1 MSAQTDHHQ
10 DDDDDDD
17 DQDDGDHPR
26 QDLAV
31 RVVLGAGTHVMVQVV
46 VADVGVHAGVTQTL
60 VDVLLTVFPLV
71 SSGTVTAVVRV
82 EVVGSVGVRTR
93 EDAGGIT
100 HSSIMTRGI
109 HYSKLDSQGKR
120 GAICIVFKI
129 QVDTEVSK
137 YIHWSCEIEGEC
149 GPG

>member
-31 RVVLGAGTHVMVQVV
+31 RVVLGAGTHIMVQVV

-82 EVVGSVGVRTR
+82 KVVGSVGVHAR
-93 EDAGGIT
+93 EDAGGCKER
-100 HSSIMTRGI
+100 HSNPLKNVFVKI
-109 HYSKLDSQGKR
+109 SKRAFTCTS
-120 GAICIVFKI
+120 V
-129 QVDTEVSK
+129 
-137 YIHWSCEIEGEC
+137 H
-149 GPG
+149 

>member
-31 RVVLGAGTHVMVQVV
+31 RVVLGTGTHVMVQVV

-71 SSGTVTAVVRV
+71 SSGTVTAVVRIK
-82 EVVGSVGVRTR
+82 VVGSVGVCAG
-93 EDAGGIT
+93 EDAGG
-100 HSSIMTRGI
+100 
-109 HYSKLDSQGKR
+109 
-120 GAICIVFKI
+120 
-129 QVDTEVSK
+129 
-137 YIHWSCEIEGEC
+137 
-149 GPG
+149 